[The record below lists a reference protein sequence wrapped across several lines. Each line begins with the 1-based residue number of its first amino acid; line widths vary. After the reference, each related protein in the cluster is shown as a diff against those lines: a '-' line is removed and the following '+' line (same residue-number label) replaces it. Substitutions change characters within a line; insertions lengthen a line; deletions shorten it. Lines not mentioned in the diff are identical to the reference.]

1 MTVHL
6 RFTAVSVRLEV
17 LDDGV
22 GFDREAVRTEGRG
35 TGGLRSIAERTA
47 RLGAQLTHESAPGKG
62 TRLIVEVT
70 L

>member
-1 MTVHL
+1 MPAT
-6 RFTAVSVRLEV
+6 TVRLEV
-17 LDDGV
+17 VDDGV
-22 GFDREAVRTEGRG
+22 GFDRKAVRAEGRG

-47 RLGAQLTHESAPGKG
+47 RLGGQLTHESAPGEG